1 MPVVLAHRGN
11 ARGPDPAGENRLPAI
26 ASALARGWGLEI
38 DIRRAADGRFYVAHD
53 PQPSADV
60 MPAGAVCAA
69 LRRHPRAAV
78 ALNLKELGDE
88 AALLA
93 FLDAEGVTRQVCL
106 FDMELLEPV
115 PGATARALRALHPT
129 VALAARVSDR
139 DEPIVRALAVEA
151 AATIWLD
158 EFDGPWTTAADV
170 ARLKR
175 AGRVVWAVSPDLHGR
190 PLAEAERRWLDFL
203 AWGVDGICTDY
214 PEALQARL
222 DAARPGVAV

>member
-11 ARGPDPAGENRLPAI
+11 AHGPDPAGENRLPALT
-26 ASALARGWGLEI
+26 AALARGWGLEI
-38 DIRRAADGRFYVAHD
+38 DIRRAADGRFYIAHD
-53 PQPSADV
+53 PQPSADA
-60 MPAGAVCAA
+60 MPAETVCAA
-69 LRRHPRAAV
+69 LRRHPDAAV

-93 FLDAEGVTRQVCL
+93 FLEAQQVTAQVCL

-129 VALAARVSDR
+129 IALAARVSDR
-139 DEPIVRALAVEA
+139 GEPIARALAVDA

-158 EFDGPWTTAADV
+158 EFDGPWATEADV
-170 ARLKR
+170 ARLTR
-175 AGRVVWAVSPDLHGR
+175 AGRRVWAVSPDLHGGS
-190 PLAEAERRWLDFL
+190 LADAERRWRDLL